1 MKTLGTSLV
10 LALVLSVASI
20 GCGSDSKKVNVIDA
34 ASDYVSNSDVQPGIS
49 DTARP
54 TDVTGSDALGSET
67 GTSDALVQDDGAAS
81 PDVAKDAPANSDVS
95 VASDARV
102 D

>member
-1 MKTLGTSLV
+1 MKKLGTSLV

-20 GCGSDSKKVNVIDA
+20 GCGSDSKKVTVIDA
-34 ASDYVSNSDVQPGIS
+34 ASDYVSNTEVQPGTP

-54 TDVTGSDALGSET
+54 DVSGSDATGSET
-67 GTSDALVQDDGAAS
+67 GSSDALVQDDGAVS